1 MGLLS
6 RLGSGIVKAAQPGG
20 PMSKLVEMSYLEEQ
34 KAADRTYLEQAETT
48 KHNRLVGRE
57 DKAFERLTDVADT
70 KWKRDLELL
79 DKKTKDA
86 IKTAQATGQ
95 LEYYKQALASQ
106 EAVILKIEEK
116 LEAYLTTGQFE
127 QIDPEIRERK
137 FKAFNAAKDR
147 LKAAQETYN
156 ALDAQYRAVSG
167 LPPSL
172 GLETEDFDINAAVNM
187 AAEEIIRSG
196 EEEGATGLISVPTL
210 TDQVKSINDM
220 LERNEMPI
228 MTPEQEASFR
238 ELVEAQVRGIGGQQ
252 MPGQVSTALGL
263 EPGVSIYEQQKAESA
278 AKEREGSVY
287 DLDLALQKGGRDPTK
302 YIEGAEPPSDDITEV
317 MLEPSDIPL
326 AKEVMSTLSLNVPQS
341 DLPDLMERANAAK
354 LEADDRAARIEEYL
368 KLYLQ
373 SNGLD
378 VEEFDIRK
386 YMLTGSDDLH
396 DSSTGKIHSLT
407 SEIEKHLNKYRDAWK
422 ENHLLRGKIEVLLR
436 RIQKRTGGIG
446 LDTKSTASV
455 EGIPRG
461 ILDTGNR
468 GMVSDD
474 AMIRDLIDN
483 FSKPARV

>member
-70 KWKRDLELL
+70 KWKRDLDLL
-79 DKKTKDA
+79 DKKTKAA
-86 IKTAQATGQ
+86 IRTAQATGQ

-156 ALDAQYRAVSG
+156 ALDAQYRSVSG

-187 AAEEIIRSG
+187 AAEEIVRSG

-220 LERNEMPI
+220 LERNKMPI
-228 MTPEQEASFR
+228 MTPEQETSFR

-252 MPGQVSTALGL
+252 MPGQVSESLGLKPEMSIYERQKIEADARRRQEEVTTEVRDDGVVVPEPGIATDSGDAWREDTDISETLGGKAIRGALNWLVEGVREGIASKKPLPFFTYTKKPEIQKEIDKLSVEGQMFWTALG
-263 EPGVSIYEQQKAESA
+263 EA
-278 AKEREGSVY
+278 
-287 DLDLALQKGGRDPTK
+287 
-302 YIEGAEPPSDDITEV
+302 IEEV
-317 MLEPSDIPL
+317 G
-326 AKEVMSTLSLNVPQS
+326 
-341 DLPDLMERANAAK
+341 
-354 LEADDRAARIEEYL
+354 LEAALESLAERFASLSSSDRAIMYRLNNNLAPNKSSSSYVMI
-368 KLYLQ
+368 K
-373 SNGLD
+373 
-378 VEEFDIRK
+378 
-386 YMLTGSDDLH
+386 DL
-396 DSSTGKIHSLT
+396 
-407 SEIEKHLNKYRDAWK
+407 IEK
-422 ENHLLRGKIEVLLR
+422 
-436 RIQKRTGGIG
+436 
-446 LDTKSTASV
+446 
-455 EGIPRG
+455 
-461 ILDTGNR
+461 
-468 GMVSDD
+468 
-474 AMIRDLIDN
+474 
-483 FSKPARV
+483 FSKPARA